1 MNSLTRLAA
10 VTLLV
15 AATLTGCAQTV
26 ALDPAAN
33 ADDSVCAD
41 IVVHA
46 PRDVSGQ
53 AYRETNAQGVV
64 AYGTPTSVILRCG
77 VAIPDPTSTLPCVY
91 VDGVYWLRDDAD
103 APRYTFTTY
112 GRSPA
117 SEVIVDRDVVS
128 PGAALFDLVPAVKYA
143 EEIGKCTEVEDS
155 LGAPPAGES
164 TPSPTPSVSPKS

>member
-1 MNSLTRLAA
+1 MKPLTRLAA
-10 VTLLV
+10 VTLLLAV
-15 AATLTGCAQTV
+15 SLTGCAQTV
-26 ALDPAAN
+26 ALEPAAN

-46 PRDVSGQ
+46 PRDVSEQ
-53 AYRETNAQGVV
+53 PYRETNAQGVV

-103 APRYTFTTY
+103 APRYVFTTY

-117 SEVIVDRDVVS
+117 TEVIINRDRIA
-128 PGAALFDLVPAVKYA
+128 PGLALQDLASAVGGTEKV
-143 EEIGKCTEVEDS
+143 GQCTSIEDS
-155 LGAPPAGES
+155 I
-164 TPSPTPSVSPKS
+164 